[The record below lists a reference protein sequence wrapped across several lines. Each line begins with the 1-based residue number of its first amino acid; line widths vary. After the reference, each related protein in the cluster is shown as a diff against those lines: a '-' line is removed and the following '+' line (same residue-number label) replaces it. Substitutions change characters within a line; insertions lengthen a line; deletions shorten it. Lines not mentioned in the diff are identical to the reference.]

1 MNDYLTKP
9 IELRALADAIERNLT
24 ALPPVSET
32 SPYDRQTLL
41 ERVGGDEDMLRELV
55 GIFLDESPKTM
66 TQLHR
71 GVSNGDPK
79 AIGDAAHALKGSLLI
94 LSADD
99 AAQAALA
106 VEKLA
111 RSGDLSGLQQAMAQL
126 AIEYQRLTTAMKS
139 NEVPVCES

>member
-1 MNDYLTKP
+1 V
-9 IELRALADAIERNLT
+9 AVA
-24 ALPPVSET
+24 
-32 SPYDRQTLL
+32 
-41 ERVGGDEDMLRELV
+41 
-55 GIFLDESPKTM
+55 
-66 TQLHR
+66 QLHR

-139 NEVPVCES
+139 NEVPVCEF